1 VKRFEFSLDRLL
13 KVKRQLERLA
23 ELEQHR
29 AREAVDRARAVLE
42 DLRGQLNRVSEQF
55 AASVGRPMAA
65 HQWSAA
71 ADQSERIGQ
80 SIRVSEQEVEQAEQK
95 LLAAAEQRA
104 QIATEVEA
112 LDTLR
117 RQQWEQWQQEAQKA
131 DQDRLDELGLRRWRE
146 ARGEGDGSRAPS

>member
-23 ELEQHR
+23 ELEQRR
-29 AREAVDRARAVLE
+29 AREAVDRARAVLD
-42 DLRGQLNRVSEQF
+42 DLRAQLTRVSEQIT
-55 AASVGRPMAA
+55 ASVGRPMAP
-65 HQWSAA
+65 HQWAAA
-71 ADQSERIGQ
+71 ADQSERLGQ

-131 DQDRLDELGLRRWRE
+131 DQNRLDELGLRRWRE
-146 ARGEGDGSRAPS
+146 ARGEGGNSQAAP